1 MLPSRCLAI
10 RFGFPVISSV
20 SVIVYSGI
28 VTTAMLLVGSP
39 LMKVIQIKNQAE
51 AELITAANLLRD
63 IGEGVIPQ
71 VRSQRSSGGC
81 GMRCRTCL
89 HSGASCA
96 GS

>member
-1 MLPSRCLAI
+1 MSGAMLPSRCLAI
-10 RFGFPVISSV
+10 GSGSPGYLVG

-28 VTTAMLLVGSP
+28 VTTAMLLVSSP

-51 AELITAANLLRD
+51 AELITAENLLRD

-71 VRSQRSSGGC
+71 VLSHAVQNG
-81 GMRCRTCL
+81 L
-89 HSGASCA
+89 SGAGCA